1 MPTENRSRNEQKM
14 VSAPKFYPI
23 DAINAYPEPVGT
35 NDRLEH
41 HDGAVWVHLNGK
53 RSKLVGMQSLVFLI
67 GNLQAIHADVF
78 GPEAAQPQGEP
89 VARVEIGADR
99 NAALTVTD
107 ENWLRSLKERGTHQ
121 VVPLY
126 AEQPA
131 PVAVV
136 LPERKSV
143 NTHNSHDWDEGYT
156 DGWVAYDTAL
166 KRLNPSL

>member
-107 ENWLRSLKERGTHQ
+107 ENWLRSLKEKGHPPGCAALRRAARAGSGG
-121 VVPLY
+121 
-126 AEQPA
+126 AA
-131 PVAVV
+131 GAK
-136 LPERKSV
+136 EREHPQQS
-143 NTHNSHDWDEGYT
+143 
-156 DGWVAYDTAL
+156 
-166 KRLNPSL
+166 RLG